1 MARKHIFINNE
12 VVGTT
17 TLHTTLQTK
26 QAKNH
31 QGRIAY
37 GIWIIQEKKKELRTS
52 KQYRIAG

>member
-31 QGRIAY
+31 QGRTAY
-37 GIWIIQEKKKELRTS
+37 GIWIIQEKKKELRAS
-52 KQYRIAG
+52 K